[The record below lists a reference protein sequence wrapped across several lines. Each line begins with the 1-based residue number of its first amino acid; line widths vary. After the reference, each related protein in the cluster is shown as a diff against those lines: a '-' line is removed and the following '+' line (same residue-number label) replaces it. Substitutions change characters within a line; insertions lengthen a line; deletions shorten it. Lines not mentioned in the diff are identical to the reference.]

1 MMPIPTGNVQPDDK
15 LLFPGFGTDPLS
27 VRRRVEALE
36 RVMERLVI
44 VPGLNRPVGL
54 DVILDL
60 VPFVGTTAAAALG
73 AYMAW
78 EARNLGMSKWHVAR
92 MAGNVGVD
100 WMFGL
105 IPWVGAIPDL
115 FFRSN
120 SRNLKIIRR
129 HLDKHHAGTATIPG
143 QVTSRQDST
152 HS

>member
-1 MMPIPTGNVQPDDK
+1 MPFPSNNLTPNQKQP
-15 LLFPGFGTDPLS
+15 LPGLGTDPQS
-27 VRRRVEALE
+27 VRRRIEALE
-36 RVMERLVI
+36 KLLERMFVI
-44 VPGLNRPVGL
+44 PGLNRPIGL

-60 VPFVGTTAAAALG
+60 VPIAGSTAAAALG

-100 WMFGL
+100 WMLGL

-120 SRNLKIIRR
+120 SRNLQIIKR
-129 HLDKHHAGTATIPG
+129 HLDKHHAGTATIEG
-143 QVTSRQDST
+143 DVSGR
-152 HS
+152 